1 MKLEDMI
8 EKYPRMKMDEKECAK
23 RVELETNIPLIE
35 KELSEQ
41 YLHRLY
47 IGTCIAV
54 NIWHNDAAVFSTAFP
69 DFVFSNPHTS
79 RGDDR
84 TRIVDVV
91 LTDTSR
97 SKLVEVGAISIEEK
111 ALWDE
116 ELSER
121 LKRIAFEEGERK
133 KQEIKWEQ
141 EMKADHQRRSTPF
154 YKRWLGI

>member
-8 EKYPRMKMDEKECAK
+8 EKYPRMKMDEKECVK
-23 RVELETNIPLIE
+23 TVELETNIPIIE

-41 YLHRLY
+41 SLHRLY
-47 IGTCIAV
+47 VGACIAV
-54 NIWHNDAAVFSTAFP
+54 NIRHNDAAVFSTAFP

-84 TRIVDVV
+84 TRVVDVV
-91 LTDTSR
+91 LTDPSR

-121 LKRIAFEEGERK
+121 LKRIAFEKGECEKRK
-133 KQEIKWEQ
+133 IKWEE
-141 EMKADHQRRSTPF
+141 EMKADLKRRSKPF
-154 YKRWLGI
+154 YKRWLGG